1 MKHSERRFF
10 IRSSVL
16 ACVFSILPIH
26 AENPASADNLDLSK
40 RIQPVLAQSKF
51 SDPEYNIWCG
61 SMVRDA
67 KGTCHLFYSRWPKK
81 LGHYAWV
88 THSEIAR
95 AEADHPLGP
104 YRHAGLVLP
113 PRGKEFW
120 DGLCTHNPTI
130 TQFGGKFYLYYM
142 GNTGDG
148 KAVPNGLNWSHRN
161 LQRIG
166 VAVADRPEGPWKRLD
181 KPLLDVTRGFHDAL
195 CNNNPAVTIRPDGG
209 VLMVYKAVGDKGN
222 KPFGG
227 PVVHVVATADHPMGP
242 FKKHPTPVFTAAGES
257 FPAEDPFI
265 WWGDGRYLA
274 VVKDFKGHFTGQGPS
289 LALFESANGMDWKLA
304 QHPLVSR
311 VGVQWKDGPWQPLL
325 KLERPQIWLQ
335 DGEPAVLFCAAAD
348 RPDLNHTWNV
358 AIPLMPVEKIRG
370 K

>member
-181 KPLLDVTRGFHDAL
+181 KPLLDVTPGFHDAL